1 MLKNIMREESMSRYL
16 DDQNIKDE
24 GKNLVRVLMNEL
36 NIGERKAIE
45 ITKAISWLVDL
56 AIREGHK

>member
-1 MLKNIMREESMSRYL
+1 MSRYL